1 MEVYDITRKEQRVL
15 DNKIGDG
22 LEQITYEFLTGG
34 KEKYIIVF

>member
-22 LEQITYEFLTGG
+22 LEQITYEFLTGVR
-34 KEKYIIVF
+34 KNIL